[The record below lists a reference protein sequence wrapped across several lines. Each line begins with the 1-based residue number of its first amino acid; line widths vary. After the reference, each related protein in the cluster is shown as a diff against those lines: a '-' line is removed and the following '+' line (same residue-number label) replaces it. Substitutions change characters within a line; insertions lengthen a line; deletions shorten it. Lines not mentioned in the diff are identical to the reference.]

1 MNSES
6 YEVFT
11 MIGIPY
17 FAYMI
22 GALADLISVGIELL
36 KQKHHLS
43 TQMISM
49 TYFALGVL
57 FMVVVPAEI
66 FKSVEGMTET
76 KICQTSKFK
85 SNC

>member
-1 MNSES
+1 
-6 YEVFT
+6 

-36 KQKHHLS
+36 KHRHHLS
-43 TQMISM
+43 TQMISL

-66 FKSVEGMTET
+66 FKSVEGKLFNNQW
-76 KICQTSKFK
+76 KIY
-85 SNC
+85 ND